1 MKNKILIMISFFF
14 LICIANSNVYANTK
28 FNVERKSLKIYD
40 KLNIADMNNDGAI
53 NSLDASII
61 IDMYKNNI

>member
-1 MKNKILIMISFFF
+1 M
-14 LICIANSNVYANTK
+14 
-28 FNVERKSLKIYD
+28 KIYD

-53 NSLDASII
+53 NSVDASII

>member
-40 KLNIADMNNDGAI
+40 KLNLTKTLNN
-53 NSLDASII
+53 
-61 IDMYKNNI
+61 K